1 MISRRLERSSRIYSI
16 TLYPRLT
23 VSLEALE
30 RQLNNNSSQSSPL
43 ALNIVNSSFVDSRSP
58 AIGEQA
64 SNSTASAS
72 ETINPHSNTSSQSV
86 SGSNWNAA
94 VNDLISLPHSYF
106 SILVDLWFKEDHPWL
121 PILDHDHIQQ
131 SLTELQYPVEYIP
144 DIVLRAVMALK
155 IAYSSQAISL
165 GYKGRERLS
174 QHLRAGV
181 LTEAMA
187 TPSLNSIRALFI
199 IAMLDFGSDNIPS
212 TFNIMSM
219 CRRTGEHIGIF
230 RQLLDRVEA
239 QSPEHVGP
247 PSRQGF
253 LDNAQIAQTWAV
265 VSFDAVSS
273 LGVPW
278 RDASASL
285 VDHFSGIAFVS
296 APDFR
301 DSFVTHVHLSAI
313 GIQPV
318 HEFFVAYANGQHSA
332 LEGATVT
339 AAEDIYQ
346 NLRSYLQGLPT
357 SGYTILADGAV
368 DFDINHIFTR
378 LLSNTAIIM
387 LYQRYLSG
395 SQNVA
400 LARERCM
407 DAYFQM
413 IDIIRNVSDA
423 DTEINSPTF
432 AHFIGTTARFR
443 LVLEQMTGDKREPLF
458 DCLMHGVNMCG
469 RRWPLARRIDIS
481 LRAALIEVDTGQDA
495 GLPGNFW
502 DLTKSGHEISEEMKR
517 WVNSYKPS
525 LWVGSLNGPYV

>member
-1 MISRRLERSSRIYSI
+1 MSEIGPCHANAIY
-16 TLYPRLT
+16 T
-23 VSLEALE
+23 EALE
-30 RQLNNNSSQSSPL
+30 EQIATAPGPSAHLSNLAPSGFSSPISPTVGEL
-43 ALNIVNSSFVDSRSP
+43 ALDRASSEIIQPQPNFGSRSI
-58 AIGEQA
+58 AK
-64 SNSTASAS
+64 T
-72 ETINPHSNTSSQSV
+72 
-86 SGSNWNAA
+86 NAA
-94 VNDLISLPHSYF
+94 IDDLISLPHSYF
-106 SILVDLWFKEDHPWL
+106 SILADLWFKEDHNWL
-121 PILDHDHIQQ
+121 PILDHDHIRQ
-131 SLTELQYPVEYIP
+131 SLAELPFPVDHIP
-144 DIVLRAVMALK
+144 DIVLRAIMALK

-174 QHLRAGV
+174 QHLRAEV
-181 LTEAMA
+181 LAEAMA
-187 TPSLNSIRALFI
+187 TPSLNSIRAMFI

-230 RQLLDRVEA
+230 RQLLERVEA

-247 PSRQGF
+247 PSREAF

-318 HEFFVAYANGQHSA
+318 HEFFVAYARKQHTT
-332 LEGATVT
+332 LEGTTLAAT
-339 AAEDIYQ
+339 EDIYQ
-346 NLRSYLQGLPT
+346 NLRSYLQGIPT
-357 SGYTILADGAV
+357 SGYTILADGVV

-378 LLSNTAIIM
+378 LLCNTAIIM
-387 LYQRYLSG
+387 IYQLFLDG
-395 SQNVA
+395 EQNFD
-400 LARERCM
+400 LARDRCM

-413 IDIIRNVSDA
+413 IDIVRNISDLDA
-423 DTEINSPTF
+423 EANSPTF
-432 AHFIGTTARFR
+432 SHFLGTTARFR
-443 LVLEQMTGDKREPLF
+443 LVLERMTGQKREPLF
-458 DCLMHGVNMCG
+458 DCLMHGINMCG
-469 RRWPLARRIDIS
+469 RRWPLARRIDII
-481 LRAALIEVDTGQDA
+481 LRAAMVEVDTGQIA
-495 GLPGNFW
+495 GLPADYW
-502 DLTKSGHEISEEMKR
+502 DLRKSGHEISESTKR
-517 WVNSYKPS
+517 WVNEYKPS